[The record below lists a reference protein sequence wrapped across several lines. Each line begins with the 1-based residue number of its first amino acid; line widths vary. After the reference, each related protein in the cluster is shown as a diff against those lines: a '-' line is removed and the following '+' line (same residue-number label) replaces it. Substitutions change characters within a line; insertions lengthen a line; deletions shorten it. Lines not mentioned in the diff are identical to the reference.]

1 MAEDETE
8 EAVAED
14 ETEEAVADDEAED
27 AVVEVDW
34 VVVVVCVVFAY

>member
-1 MAEDETE
+1 MVEDEDE

-27 AVVEVDW
+27 AVVKVDW